1 MEPVQTVTRQVKRC
15 LTTQDTSRWSAYA
28 MGSTFELCDLKA
40 KPNGAQQKFLD
51 VSLSILRN
59 PCESYNALLVVKQ
72 FHMYICR
79 VPSVLTSHIFTL
91 MIATS
96 WPALEQLSFGKLHVD
111 FNTLAFYFNGSYV
124 ETRRISNVFFHQIL

>member
-72 FHMYICR
+72 FHMYSCR

-96 WPALEQLSFGKLHVD
+96 WPALEQLSFGKLHVN

-124 ETRRISNVFFHQIL
+124 ETRRISNLFFHQIL